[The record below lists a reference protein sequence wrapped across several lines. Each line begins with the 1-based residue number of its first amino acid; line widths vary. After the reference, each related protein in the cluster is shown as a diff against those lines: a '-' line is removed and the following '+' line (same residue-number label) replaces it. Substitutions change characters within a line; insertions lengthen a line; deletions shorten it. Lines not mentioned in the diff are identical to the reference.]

1 MTHGTRKTILFDT
14 EISTIAYPHYKS
26 DRKRVGQKID
36 EKVTFDY
43 KNKVVRFLVKVQIAK
58 EVYTKRRRL

>member
-1 MTHGTRKTILFDT
+1 MRLV
-14 EISTIAYPHYKS
+14 KS
-26 DRKRVGQKID
+26 HFYALKLAQLHTLTARVIERWWDKKID